1 MQQGSQDGMPDGEAQ
16 MKNTLKEFRYIF
28 NRKQKIGLLLL
39 LIAIGIGTFLELAG
53 VTAIMPFINVVMD
66 PSSIQ
71 KQWYLKLLYDSLGF
85 QNNTDFI
92 IFVAAALIF
101 IYVVKNL
108 YLCFM
113 YNMQYRFTYE
123 NRRRVAT
130 RMLNAYL
137 RQPYAYHRVHT
148 SSELMRNISTDTER
162 MFEGVLSILQLITE
176 LCVCAVLGIYL
187 FIMDKTITI
196 GVGVIMG
203 LFLVIFAKGFKN
215 YISQIGNENRK
226 YAALIVKWLQQS
238 FGGIKE
244 TKILE
249 REEYFLEQ
257 FDYNYKKSAGYDRQY
272 RFLQVAPRPVMEAI
286 CIASLLAV
294 IIFKLMRGTN
304 STYFVSTL
312 SVFAIAAFRL
322 MPSINRITSYM
333 SVLMFTKSSIHSVY
347 HDLREVERLE
357 KTEMRKK
364 EEAPLTVSSSILVEN
379 LSFRY
384 PDADEDVLKHVNI
397 EIKKNQSIALIGPSG
412 AGKTTLA
419 DIILGVLEPTGG
431 RICVDGMDIREH
443 MNAWHKNIGYIP
455 QSIYLMDASIR
466 ENIAYGIPARE
477 IDEKRLERAVGEAQ
491 LKEFVEG
498 LKDGLETVIGE
509 SGVRLSGG
517 QRQRIGI
524 ARALYNDPDVLVL
537 DEATSALD
545 NETERAVMEAI
556 EGLAGSKTLII
567 IAHRLTT
574 IKNCDVVYEV
584 KNGDVRRVELEQE

>member
-1 MQQGSQDGMPDGEAQ
+1 MQQGSQDGMTDGEAQ

-39 LIAIGIGTFLELAG
+39 LIAIGIGTFFFLAV

-431 RICVDGMDIREH
+431 RICVDGTDIREH

>member
-286 CIASLLAV
+286 CIASLLAI

-431 RICVDGMDIREH
+431 RICVDGTDIREH

>member
-1 MQQGSQDGMPDGEAQ
+1 
-16 MKNTLKEFRYIF
+16 
-28 NRKQKIGLLLL
+28 
-39 LIAIGIGTFLELAG
+39 
-53 VTAIMPFINVVMD
+53 
-66 PSSIQ
+66 
-71 KQWYLKLLYDSLGF
+71 
-85 QNNTDFI
+85 
-92 IFVAAALIF
+92 
-101 IYVVKNL
+101 
-108 YLCFM
+108 
-113 YNMQYRFTYE
+113 
-123 NRRRVAT
+123 
-130 RMLNAYL
+130 
-137 RQPYAYHRVHT
+137 
-148 SSELMRNISTDTER
+148 
-162 MFEGVLSILQLITE
+162 
-176 LCVCAVLGIYL
+176 
-187 FIMDKTITI
+187 
-196 GVGVIMG
+196 
-203 LFLVIFAKGFKN
+203 
-215 YISQIGNENRK
+215 
-226 YAALIVKWLQQS
+226 
-238 FGGIKE
+238 
-244 TKILE
+244 
-249 REEYFLEQ
+249 
-257 FDYNYKKSAGYDRQY
+257 
-272 RFLQVAPRPVMEAI
+272 
-286 CIASLLAV
+286 
-294 IIFKLMRGTN
+294 
-304 STYFVSTL
+304 
-312 SVFAIAAFRL
+312 
-322 MPSINRITSYM
+322 
-333 SVLMFTKSSIHSVY
+333 
-347 HDLREVERLE
+347 
-357 KTEMRKK
+357 MRKK

-431 RICVDGMDIREH
+431 RICVDGTDIREH

>member
-162 MFEGVLSILQLITE
+162 IFEGVLSILQLITE

-431 RICVDGMDIREH
+431 RICVDGTDIREH